1 MTAETTL
8 APSSEAERPPGL
20 PSRVWQALVES
31 DMLHHG
37 SFVVGAAMV
46 AVVLLCALL
55 ADVIAPYSPFDTA
68 SLANLQPPSTAH
80 WLGSDEFGR
89 DILSR
94 IIYGARI
101 SLQVAVISVGIGMTL
116 GSAIGL
122 IAGYYGGLL
131 DGVLMR
137 LLDVLW
143 SFPAILLALV
153 VMASLGPNL
162 NSAMIAI
169 GIIFIPIFA
178 RVARA
183 AALVV
188 VKNQYV
194 EAARAIG
201 LSDAAI
207 ILGEVLPNALPPI
220 LVQTTL
226 AISYAI
232 ILEAALSFLGLGAQP
247 PAPSWG
253 SMLNFGRGYMAFA
266 PWTALAPGLAIFWAV
281 LGFNLLGDGLRDL
294 LDPRLR
300 RVL

>member
-1 MTAETTL
+1 VASLGELTVAEGAAEPQRLDALRL
-8 APSSEAERPPGL
+8 AWSKSD
-20 PSRVWQALVES
+20 ALR
-31 DMLHHG
+31 HG
-37 SFVVGAAMV
+37 SFLVGGALV
-46 AVVLLCALL
+46 LVVLLCALL
-55 ADVIAPYSPFDTA
+55 ADVVSPYSPLATD
-68 SLANLQPPSTAH
+68 SLNALKPPSAAH
-80 WLGSDEFGR
+80 WFGSDEYGR

-94 IIYGARI
+94 VIHGARI
-101 SLQVAVISVGIGMTL
+101 SLQVAVISVGIGAVA

-122 IAGYYGGLL
+122 IAGYYGRLL

-137 LLDVLW
+137 LMDVLW
-143 SFPAILLALV
+143 SFPGILLAIV
-153 VMASLGPNL
+153 VMAALGPNL

-183 AALVV
+183 ATLVV

-194 EAARAIG
+194 EAARAMG
-201 LSDAAI
+201 MSDRAV
-207 ILGEVLPNALPPI
+207 ILREVLPNALAPI

-253 SMLNFGRGYMAFA
+253 SMLNLGRGYMAFA
-266 PWTALAPGLAIFWAV
+266 SWTALAPGFAIFWAV

>member
-1 MTAETTL
+1 
-8 APSSEAERPPGL
+8 
-20 PSRVWQALVES
+20 
-31 DMLHHG
+31 
-37 SFVVGAAMV
+37 MV
-46 AVVLLCALL
+46 
-55 ADVIAPYSPFDTA
+55 
-68 SLANLQPPSTAH
+68 
-80 WLGSDEFGR
+80 
-89 DILSR
+89 
-94 IIYGARI
+94 
-101 SLQVAVISVGIGMTL
+101 
-116 GSAIGL
+116 
-122 IAGYYGGLL
+122 
-131 DGVLMR
+131 
-137 LLDVLW
+137 
-143 SFPAILLALV
+143 
-153 VMASLGPNL
+153 
-162 NSAMIAI
+162 AI

-183 AALVV
+183 STLVV

-201 LSDAAI
+201 LSDLAI
-207 ILGEVLPNALPPI
+207 MLREVLPNALAPI

-266 PWTALAPGLAIFWAV
+266 PWTALGPGFAIFWAV

>member
-1 MTAETTL
+1 MARSGELTVGEVAV
-8 APSSEAERPPGL
+8 RPRGASAIQQL
-20 PSRVWQALVES
+20 LRRTDALHHANFLVGGALV
-31 DMLHHG
+31 L
-37 SFVVGAAMV
+37 
-46 AVVLLCALL
+46 VVLLCAVFGN
-55 ADVIAPYSPFDTA
+55 VIAPYSPLQTE
-68 SLANLQPPSTAH
+68 SLAALKPPSTAH

-101 SLQVAVISVGIGMTL
+101 SLQVAVISVGIGATV

-122 IAGYYGGLL
+122 ISGYAGGLL
-131 DGVLMR
+131 DVVLMR
-137 LLDVLW
+137 LMDILW
-143 SFPAILLALV
+143 SFPAVLLAIVL
-153 VMASLGPNL
+153 MAALGPNL
-162 NSAMIAI
+162 NSAMLAI
-169 GIIFIPIFA
+169 GIIFLPIFA

-194 EAARAIG
+194 EAAHAVG
-201 LSDAAI
+201 LSNLAI
-207 ILGEVLPNALPPI
+207 VLTEVLPNALAPI

-253 SMLNFGRGYMAFA
+253 SMLNFGRGYMAIA
-266 PWTALAPGLAIFWAV
+266 PWTALAPGFAIFWAV

-300 RVL
+300 QVL